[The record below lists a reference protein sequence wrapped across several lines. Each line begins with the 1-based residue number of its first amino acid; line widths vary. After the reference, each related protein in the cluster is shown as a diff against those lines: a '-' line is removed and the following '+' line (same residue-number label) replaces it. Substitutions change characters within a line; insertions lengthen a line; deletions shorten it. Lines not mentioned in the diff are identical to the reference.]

1 MPAPTIHPRMKG
13 ETMASVVTILN
24 ALPWFAWIAI
34 VAIVCGTVD
43 DLLKRSIKH
52 RERMAMMR
60 HGINPDAPTEKVRA
74 YHDAE
79 V

>member
-1 MPAPTIHPRMKG
+1 
-13 ETMASVVTILN
+13 MAGIVSLLA

-34 VAIVCGTVD
+34 VAIVCGTID

-52 RERMAMMR
+52 RERMAMIQQ
-60 HGINPDAPTEKVRA
+60 GINPDAPTEKARA
-74 YHDAE
+74 YQDAE